1 MFSLMGMIL
10 SGVVAFAVV
19 PTSAADLTLP
29 YSLNGTVSHIFN
41 RPVPGRTGSI
51 SDSFGVT
58 AHQFA
63 ADLSTLSRMTL
74 NLSVKAGDRINVA
87 LPAGKTGTIGFS
99 ALAAVYGL
107 GDSGNGTPPEAFQ
120 FFGLSGPAPILYLSQ
135 TNYYP
140 AGGAAVSIDVTY
152 TFNAPFSFTGWS
164 DTLTGPLGPSNGQ
177 HTFDAVSASF
187 TIGYP
192 SSVDGGQ
199 FTTIVPESLATWLN
213 AMGFASGIDLST
225 PLPDLGGTS
234 LLMAYAL
241 NLDPNRSYRTSPLP
255 KAGVVGNQLSYT
267 FSAGMQ
273 DVSYLVEASADL
285 VHWSGSGVTVTA
297 PDANAYST
305 ASVPLSGGARF
316 LRLAVSH

>member
-29 YSLNGTVSHIFN
+29 YSLNGTVSHAFYPIL
-41 RPVPGRTGSI
+41 GRRGLTH
-51 SDSFGVT
+51 DSLGVT

-63 ADLSTLSRMTL
+63 ADLSTLSTMTL

-87 LPAGKTGTIGFS
+87 LPAGQTGAIGFVAQVYIS
-99 ALAAVYGL
+99 GTGSGVAV
-107 GDSGNGTPPEAFQ
+107 TPPEAFQ
-120 FFGLSGPAPILYLSQ
+120 FLGLSGPAPILTASQ
-135 TNYYP
+135 THYYSTDGP
-140 AGGAAVSIDVTY
+140 GVSIDVNY
-152 TFNAPFSFTGWS
+152 TFSAPFSFTGWS
-164 DTLTGPLGPSNGQ
+164 DTLTGPLASSNGQ
-177 HTFDAVSASF
+177 HTFDNVSAGVG
-187 TIGYP
+187 IRYI